1 MALTAEEKQELD
13 RLEKELGGDSGYV
26 SVLSPTY
33 KEPTLGQQFKQ
44 ATIETLPELGG
55 MLGGALGAA
64 STRSPTGGR
73 VGGMLG
79 QAAVRGT
86 VGAGFG
92 GAIGEA
98 GKQAIEGTP
107 DFLKVVTSGVEQA
120 TYDSLGNLVFNA
132 GGKLY
137 NVGKDRLMGLFGNSV
152 PADPNIAATLA
163 ADRLLKESGGFGLTP
178 FQSTGGTMS
187 GISES
192 IARGSFTGKP
202 VMMAAEK
209 ATDTALQTAK
219 TKILDNITTG
229 VYDSV
234 ATGESF
240 ANAVKAGDD
249 ALKNTVRPFYETL
262 SQTTGATVNLIP
274 IQNQA
279 NQLLNKAEKAGGLTL
294 TDSERAFLTK
304 ISSAPESIDFG
315 TAHDILS
322 SFKTIQR
329 DAKSGTSPDTALYGR
344 ISSFVDGLQNQMDSS
359 FKKIKATG
367 LGSQLG
373 GVQTVSPSPLSFDGR
388 IAEDTSKTLSEQYKL
403 YSNLYRQG
411 IEDLYSETTSKLL
424 AKDPEF
430 VGKNIFASGN
440 VTAFK
445 DMTKALS
452 RAKQLNKELD
462 VQSTIDSVRRG
473 YVENLLKSEGSLATL
488 GQKIDSDETVR
499 RTFKTVLTEDQQ
511 NNVKRLLKAA
521 ELSNAKPTADAPLFF
536 AAQQAQ
542 AIGTLGGGALVLLNP
557 DAQKVAADNPGWS
570 AVAAGTMLF
579 GPRFIAKSI
588 TDPRATNAAL
598 SLLKQQESGQAVTG
612 PLFLKAIQA
621 FEKVGITAEDLL
633 SSESTTTSKAPIGL
647 TPAEQEEL
655 RKLEQELGQR

>member
-13 RLEKELGGDSGYV
+13 RLEKELGGDSSYV
-26 SVLSPTY
+26 SVLSPSY
-33 KEPTLGQQFKQ
+33 QAPSLGQQFKQ
-44 ATIETLPELGG
+44 AAIEELPGLGG
-55 MLGGALGAA
+55 MLGGVIGAFGG
-64 STRSPTGGR
+64 RSPAAART
-73 VGGMLG
+73 GGMLG

-98 GKQAIEGTP
+98 GKQAILGTP

-137 NVGKDRLMGLFGNSV
+137 NVGKDRLMGLFGNSI

-178 FQSTGGTMS
+178 FQSTGETMS
-187 GISES
+187 GISEA

-202 VMMAAEK
+202 IMMAAEK

-240 ANAVKAGDD
+240 ANAITAGDT
-249 ALKNTVRPFYETL
+249 ALKNTVRPYYETL
-262 SQTTGATVNLIP
+262 KQLQTVPVDLVP
-274 IQNQA
+274 LQNQA
-279 NQLLNKAEKAGGLTL
+279 NQILNRAEKAGGLTINATEQAL
-294 TDSERAFLTK
+294 LSRISE
-304 ISSAPESIDFG
+304 APEKVDFSV
-315 TAHDILS
+315 AHDILS
-322 SFKTIQR
+322 SFKTKLR
-329 DAKSGTSPDTALYGR
+329 DLKKSSEPDSALTAQMT
-344 ISSFVDGLQNQMDSS
+344 SFVSNLEKQMDAVGN
-359 FKKIKATG
+359 KLK
-367 LGSQLG
+367 GSAIN
-373 GVQTVSPSPLSFDGR
+373 FEGR
-388 IAEDTSKTLSEQYKL
+388 LAEDTSKTLSEQYKF
-403 YSNLYRQG
+403 YSGLYRNS
-411 IEDLYSETTSKLL
+411 INDLYTDTTAKLL
-424 AKDPEF
+424 TKDPEF

-445 DMTKALS
+445 EMQQSLS

-473 YVENLLKSEGSLATL
+473 YVENLLKSEGSLAGL
-488 GQKIDSDETVR
+488 GQKIDSDETIR
-499 RTFKTVLTEDQQ
+499 RTFKSVLTEDQQ

-521 ELSNAKPTADAPLFF
+521 ELSNVKPTADAPLFF

-542 AIGTLGGGALVLLNP
+542 AIGTLGAGAVVLLNP
-557 DAQKVAADNPGWS
+557 DAQKVATDNPGWS
-570 AVAAGTMLF
+570 AVAAGTMIF

-588 TDPRATNAAL
+588 TDPKSTNAAL
-598 SLLKQQESGQAVTG
+598 SLLKQQESGQPVTG

-621 FEKVGITAEDLL
+621 FEKAGITAQDLL
-633 SSESTTTSKAPIGL
+633 QSESTTTNKAPVGL

-655 RKLEQELGQR
+655 RKLEQELGQ

>member
-1 MALTAEEKQELD
+1 MALTSQEQQELD
-13 RLEKELGGDSGYV
+13 RLEKELDGDSSYV
-26 SVLSPTY
+26 SVLSPNY
-33 KEPTLGQQFKQ
+33 QAPSLGQQFKQ
-44 ATIETLPELGG
+44 AAIETLPELGG
-55 MLGGALGAA
+55 MLGGMAGFV
-64 STRSPTGGR
+64 GGR
-73 VGGMLG
+73 NPASIRTGSMLG
-79 QAAVRGT
+79 QATVRGT

-98 GKQAIEGTP
+98 GKQAILGTP

-120 TYDSLGNLVFNA
+120 TYDSLGNLVFSA
-132 GGKLY
+132 GGRLF
-137 NVGKDRLMGLFGNSV
+137 NVGRDKLMGYFGSNV
-152 PADPNIAATLA
+152 PTDPNIAATLA

-178 FQSTGGTMS
+178 FQSTGETMS

-192 IARGSFTGKP
+192 LARSSFTGKP
-202 VMMAAEK
+202 VIAAAEK
-209 ATDTALQTAK
+209 ATDKAIQTAK

-240 ANAVKAGDD
+240 ATAINAGDE
-249 ALKNTVRPFYETL
+249 ALKNTVRPFYENL

-279 NQLLNKAEKAGGLTL
+279 NQLLNRAEKAGGLTL

-373 GVQTVSPSPLSFDGR
+373 GVQTVSPSPLSFEGR
-388 IAEDTSKTLSEQYKL
+388 IAEDSSKTLAEQYKF
-403 YSNLYRQG
+403 YSNLYREG

-424 AKDPEF
+424 KKDPEF

-440 VTAFK
+440 VTAFN
-445 DMTKALS
+445 DMKKALG
-452 RAKQLNKELD
+452 RAKQLDKTLD
-462 VQSTIDSVRRG
+462 VQGTIDSVRRG
-473 YVENLLKSEGSLATL
+473 YVENLLKSEGSLAGL
-488 GQKIDSDETVR
+488 GQKIDSDETIR

-521 ELSNAKPTADAPLFF
+521 ELSSVRPTADAPLFL

-542 AIGTLGGGALVLLNP
+542 AIGTLGVGALLIFNP

-570 AVAAGTMLF
+570 ALAAGTVLL

-588 TDPRATNAAL
+588 TNPKATNAAL
-598 SLLKQQESGQAVTG
+598 ALIKQQESGSITG
-612 PLFLKAIQA
+612 PLLLKSIQA
-621 FEKVGITAEDLL
+621 FEQAGITAEDLL
-633 SSESTTTSKAPIGL
+633 ESESTTTNKAPVGL
-647 TPAEQEEL
+647 NAAEQEEL
-655 RKLEQELGQR
+655 RKLEQELGQ

>member
-1 MALTAEEKQELD
+1 MALTAEEKQELA
-13 RLEKELGGDSGYV
+13 RLEQELGGDSSYV

-55 MLGGALGAA
+55 MLGGVIGAFGG
-64 STRSPTGGR
+64 RSPTAAR
-73 VGGMLG
+73 TGGMLG
-79 QAAVRGT
+79 QAAVRST
-86 VGAGFG
+86 IGAGLG
-92 GAIGEA
+92 GATGEA
-98 GKQAIEGTP
+98 AKQAIQGNP
-107 DFLKVVTSGVEQA
+107 DFMQLVESGVEQA
-120 TYDSLGNLVFNA
+120 TYDAVGNLVFSA
-132 GGKLY
+132 GGRLF
-137 NVGKDRLMGLFGNSV
+137 NVGRDKLMGYFGNNV

-202 VMMAAEK
+202 VMMAAEQ
-209 ATDTALQTAK
+209 ATDKAIQTAK
-219 TKILDNITTG
+219 TKVLDNITTS

-240 ANAVKAGDD
+240 ANAITAGD
-249 ALKNTVRPFYETL
+249 ASLKNTVRPYYETL
-262 SQTTGATVNLIP
+262 KQLQTVPVDLVP
-274 IQNQA
+274 LQNQA
-279 NQLLNKAEKAGGLTL
+279 NQILNRAEKAGGLTINATEQAL
-294 TDSERAFLTK
+294 LSRISE
-304 ISSAPESIDFG
+304 APEKVDFSV
-315 TAHDILS
+315 AHDILS
-322 SFKTIQR
+322 SFKTKLR
-329 DAKSGTSPDTALYGR
+329 DLKKSSEPDSALTAQMT
-344 ISSFVDGLQNQMDSS
+344 SFVSSLEKQMDAVGN
-359 FKKIKATG
+359 KLK
-367 LGSQLG
+367 GSAIN
-373 GVQTVSPSPLSFDGR
+373 FEGR
-388 IAEDTSKTLSEQYKL
+388 LADDTSKTLSEQYKF
-403 YSNLYRQG
+403 YSTLYRNS
-411 IEDLYSETTSKLL
+411 INDLYTDTTAKLL
-424 AKDPEF
+424 TKDPEF

-445 DMTKALS
+445 EMQQSLS

-473 YVENLLKSEGSLATL
+473 YVENLLKSEGSLAGL
-488 GQKIDSDETVR
+488 GQKIDSDETIR

-521 ELSNAKPTADAPLFF
+521 ELSAVKPTADAPLFF

-542 AIGTLGGGALVLLNP
+542 AVGTLGGGALVLLNP

-588 TDPRATNAAL
+588 TNPKATNAAL
-598 SLLKQQESGQAVTG
+598 GLLKQQESGQAVTG
-612 PLFLKAIQA
+612 PLFLKAIKA
-621 FEKVGITAEDLL
+621 FESAGITAQDLL
-633 SSESTTTSKAPIGL
+633 ESESDTTAKAPTGL

-655 RKLEQELGQR
+655 RKLEQELGQ

>member
-1 MALTAEEKQELD
+1 MALSAQEQQELD
-13 RLEKELGGDSGYV
+13 RLEKELGGDSSYV
-26 SVLSPTY
+26 SVLSPNY
-33 KEPTLGQQFKQ
+33 QAPSLGQQFKQ

-55 MLGGALGAA
+55 MLGGMAGFV
-64 STRSPTGGR
+64 GGR
-73 VGGMLG
+73 NPASIRTGSMLG
-79 QAAVRGT
+79 QATVRGT

-98 GKQAIEGTP
+98 GKQAILGTP

-120 TYDSLGNLVFNA
+120 TYDSLGNLVFSA
-132 GGKLY
+132 GGRLF
-137 NVGKDRLMGLFGNSV
+137 NVGRDKLMGYFGSNV
-152 PADPNIAATLA
+152 PTDPNIAATLA

-240 ANAVKAGDD
+240 ANAITAGDT
-249 ALKNTVRPFYETL
+249 ALKNTVRPYYETL
-262 SQTTGATVNLIP
+262 KQLQTVPVDLVP
-274 IQNQA
+274 LQNQA
-279 NQLLNKAEKAGGLTL
+279 NQILNRAEKAGGLTINATEQAL
-294 TDSERAFLTK
+294 LSRISE
-304 ISSAPESIDFG
+304 APEKVDFSV
-315 TAHDILS
+315 AHDILS
-322 SFKTIQR
+322 SFKTKLR
-329 DAKSGTSPDTALYGR
+329 DLKKSSEPDSALTAQMT
-344 ISSFVDGLQNQMDSS
+344 SFVSSLEKQMDTVGN
-359 FKKIKATG
+359 KLK
-367 LGSQLG
+367 GSAIN
-373 GVQTVSPSPLSFDGR
+373 FEGR
-388 IAEDTSKTLSEQYKL
+388 LAEDTSKTLSEQYKF
-403 YSNLYRQG
+403 YSGLYRNS
-411 IEDLYSETTSKLL
+411 INDLYTDTTAKLL
-424 AKDPEF
+424 TKDPEF

-445 DMTKALS
+445 EMQQSLA

-462 VQSTIDSVRRG
+462 VQSTVDSVRRG

-499 RTFKTVLTEDQQ
+499 RTFKSVLTEDQQ

-521 ELSNAKPTADAPLFF
+521 ELSNVKPTADAPLFF

-570 AVAAGTMLF
+570 TVAAGTMIF

-588 TDPRATNAAL
+588 TNPGATNAAL

-621 FEKVGITAEDLL
+621 FEKAGITAQDLL
-633 SSESTTTSKAPIGL
+633 ETESNTTSKAPVGL

-655 RKLEQELGQR
+655 RKLEQELGQQ

>member
-1 MALTAEEKQELD
+1 MALSAQEQQELD
-13 RLEKELGGDSGYV
+13 RLEKELGGDSNYV

-33 KEPTLGQQFKQ
+33 QAPGLGQQFKE
-44 ATIETLPELGG
+44 AVIETLPELGG
-55 MLGGALGAA
+55 MLGGAAGFF
-64 STRSPTGGR
+64 GGKNPMAVR
-73 VGGMLG
+73 TGGMLG
-79 QAAVRGT
+79 QATVRGT
-86 VGAGFG
+86 LGAGFG

-98 GKQAIEGTP
+98 GKQAIQGTP

-120 TYDSLGNLVFNA
+120 TYDSLGNLVFSA
-132 GGKLY
+132 GGRLF
-137 NVGKDRLMGLFGNSV
+137 NVGREKLMGYFGSNI
-152 PADPNIAATLA
+152 PTDPNIAATLA

-178 FQSTGGTMS
+178 FQSTGETMS

-192 IARGSFTGKP
+192 LARSSFTGKP
-202 VMMAAEK
+202 VIAAAEK
-209 ATDTALQTAK
+209 ATDKAIQTAK

-240 ANAVKAGDD
+240 ATAINAGDE

-279 NQLLNKAEKAGGLTL
+279 NQLLNRAEKAGGLTL

-373 GVQTVSPSPLSFDGR
+373 GVQTVSPSPLSFEGR
-388 IAEDTSKTLSEQYKL
+388 IAEDSSKTLAEQYKF
-403 YSNLYRQG
+403 YSNLYREG

-424 AKDPEF
+424 KKDPEF

-440 VTAFK
+440 VTAFN
-445 DMTKALS
+445 DMKKALG
-452 RAKQLNKELD
+452 RAKQLDKTLD
-462 VQSTIDSVRRG
+462 VQGTIDSVRRG
-473 YVENLLKSEGSLATL
+473 YVENLLKSEGSLAGL
-488 GQKIDSDETVR
+488 GQKIDSDETIR

-521 ELSNAKPTADAPLFF
+521 ELSSVRPTADAPLFL

-542 AIGTLGGGALVLLNP
+542 AIGTLGVGALLILNP

-570 AVAAGTMLF
+570 TLAAGTVLL

-588 TDPRATNAAL
+588 TNPKATNAAL
-598 SLLKQQESGQAVTG
+598 ALIKQQESGSVTG
-612 PLFLKAIQA
+612 PLLLKSIQA
-621 FEKVGITAEDLL
+621 FEKAGITAQDLL
-633 SSESTTTSKAPIGL
+633 ESESTTTNKAPVGL
-647 TPAEQEEL
+647 NAAEQEEL
-655 RKLEQELGQR
+655 RKLEQELGQ

>member
-1 MALTAEEKQELD
+1 MALTAEEKQELA
-13 RLEKELGGDSGYV
+13 RLEQELGGDSGYV
-26 SVLSPTY
+26 SVLSPNY
-33 KEPTLGQQFKQ
+33 KEPTVGQQFKQ

-55 MLGGALGAA
+55 MLGGVIGAFGG
-64 STRSPTGGR
+64 RSPAAART
-73 VGGMLG
+73 GGMLG

-86 VGAGFG
+86 LGAGFG

-98 GKQAIEGTP
+98 GKQAIQGTP
-107 DFLKVVTSGVEQA
+107 DFLKVVESGVEQA
-120 TYDSLGNLVFNA
+120 TYDAVGNLVFSA
-132 GGKLY
+132 GGRLF
-137 NVGKDRLMGLFGNSV
+137 NVGRDKLMGYFGNNI
-152 PADPNIAATLA
+152 PADPNIAATLS

-187 GISES
+187 GISEA

-202 VMMAAEK
+202 IMMAAEK

-240 ANAVKAGDD
+240 SNAITAGDT
-249 ALKNTVRPFYETL
+249 ALKNTVRPYYETL
-262 SQTTGATVNLIP
+262 KQMQTVPVDLVP
-274 IQNQA
+274 LQNQA
-279 NQLLNKAEKAGGLTL
+279 NQILNRAEKAGGLTINATEQAL
-294 TDSERAFLTK
+294 LSRISE
-304 ISSAPESIDFG
+304 APEKVDFSV
-315 TAHDILS
+315 AHDILS
-322 SFKTIQR
+322 SFKTKLR
-329 DAKSGTSPDTALYGR
+329 DLKKSSEPDSALTAQMT
-344 ISSFVDGLQNQMDSS
+344 SFVSNLEKQMDSVGN
-359 FKKIKATG
+359 KLK
-367 LGSQLG
+367 GSAIN
-373 GVQTVSPSPLSFDGR
+373 FEGR
-388 IAEDTSKTLSEQYKL
+388 LAEDTSKTLSEQYKF
-403 YSNLYRQG
+403 YSGLYRNS
-411 IEDLYSETTSKLL
+411 INDLYTDTTAKLL
-424 AKDPEF
+424 TKDPEF

-445 DMTKALS
+445 EMQQSLS

-488 GQKIDSDETVR
+488 GQKIDSDETIR
-499 RTFKTVLTEDQQ
+499 RTFKSVLTEDQQ

-521 ELSNAKPTADAPLFF
+521 ELSNVKPTADAPLFF

-542 AIGTLGGGALVLLNP
+542 AIGTLGAGAVVLLNP

-570 AVAAGTMLF
+570 AVAAGTMIF

-588 TDPRATNAAL
+588 TDPKSTNAAL
-598 SLLKQQESGQAVTG
+598 SLLKQQESGQPVTG

-621 FEKVGITAEDLL
+621 FEKAGITAQDLL
-633 SSESTTTSKAPIGL
+633 ESESTTTNKAPVGL

-655 RKLEQELGQR
+655 RKLEQELGQ

>member
-1 MALTAEEKQELD
+1 MALTAQEQQELD
-13 RLEKELGGDSGYV
+13 RLEKELGGDSNYV
-26 SVLSPTY
+26 SVLSPNY
-33 KEPTLGQQFKQ
+33 QAPSLGQQFKQ

-55 MLGGALGAA
+55 MLGGAAGFI
-64 STRSPTGGR
+64 GGR
-73 VGGMLG
+73 NPASVRTGGMLG

-98 GKQAIEGTP
+98 SRQAIQNTP

-120 TYDSLGNLVFNA
+120 TYDSLGNLVFSA
-132 GGKLY
+132 GGRLF
-137 NVGKDRLMGLFGNSV
+137 NVGRDKLMGYFGSNV

-202 VMMAAEK
+202 IMMAAEK
-209 ATDTALQTAK
+209 KTDTAIQTAK

-240 ANAVKAGDD
+240 ANAIAAGDK
-249 ALKNTVRPFYETL
+249 AL
-262 SQTTGATVNLIP
+262 SQTVSPYYTTLAQKKGTKVDLVP
-274 IQNQA
+274 LQNQA
-279 NQLLNKAEKAGGLTL
+279 NQLLNTAEKAGGLNISTG
-294 TDSERAFLTK
+294 EQAFLNQ
-304 ISSAPESIDFG
+304 ISNAPETIDFAI
-315 TAHDILS
+315 AHEILS
-322 SFKTIQR
+322 NFKTKAR
-329 DAKSGTSPDTALYGR
+329 DLKKSTEPDSKLSAQLN
-344 ISSFVDGLQNQMDSS
+344 SFVSNLEKQMDIAGNKLKGSS
-359 FKKIKATG
+359 INFE
-367 LGSQLG
+367 
-373 GVQTVSPSPLSFDGR
+373 GR
-388 IAEDTSKTLSEQYKL
+388 LPEDTSKTLSEQYKF
-403 YSNLYRQG
+403 YSNLYRNS
-411 IEDLYSETTSKLL
+411 INDLYTDTTAKLL
-424 AKDPEF
+424 DKDPEF

-445 DMTKALS
+445 EMQQSLS
-452 RAKQLNKELD
+452 RAKQLNKDLD
-462 VQSTIDSVRRG
+462 VKGTIDSVRRG

-488 GQKIDSDETVR
+488 GQKIDSDEAVR

-521 ELSNAKPTADAPLFF
+521 ELSNVRPTADAPLFF

-542 AIGTLGGGALVLLNP
+542 AIGTLGGGLLVLLNP

-588 TDPRATNAAL
+588 TDPKATNMAL
-598 SLLKQQESGQAVTG
+598 SLLKQQEKGQPVTG

-621 FEKVGITAEDLL
+621 FEQAGITAQDLL
-633 SSESTTTSKAPIGL
+633 ESESNTTSKAPVGL

-655 RKLEQELGQR
+655 RKLEQELGQ

>member
-1 MALTAEEKQELD
+1 MALTAEEKQELA
-13 RLEKELGGDSGYV
+13 RLEQELGGDSGYV

-33 KEPTLGQQFKQ
+33 KEPTLGQQVKQ

-55 MLGGALGAA
+55 MLGGVIGAFGG
-64 STRSPTGGR
+64 RSPTAAR
-73 VGGMLG
+73 TGGMLG
-79 QAAVRGT
+79 QAAVRST
-86 VGAGFG
+86 IGAGVG
-92 GAIGEA
+92 GALGEA

-107 DFLKVVTSGVEQA
+107 DFLKLVESGVEQA
-120 TYDSLGNLVFNA
+120 TYDAVGNLVFSA
-132 GGKLY
+132 GGRLF
-137 NVGKDRLMGLFGNSV
+137 NVGKDKLMGYFGNNV

-202 VMMAAEK
+202 VMTAAEQ
-209 ATDTALQTAK
+209 ATDKAIQTAK
-219 TKILDNITTG
+219 TKVLDNITTS

-279 NQLLNKAEKAGGLTL
+279 NQLLNRAEKAGGLTL

-359 FKKIKATG
+359 FKKIKG
-367 LGSQLG
+367 DFG
-373 GVQTVSPSPLSFDGR
+373 GTMTVSPSPLSFDGR
-388 IAEDTSKTLSEQYKL
+388 IAEDSSKTLAEQYKF
-403 YSNLYRQG
+403 YSNLYREG

-424 AKDPEF
+424 RKDPEF

-440 VTAFK
+440 VTAFN
-445 DMTKALS
+445 DMKKALG
-452 RAKQLNKELD
+452 RAKQLDKTLD
-462 VQSTIDSVRRG
+462 VQGTIDSVRRG
-473 YVENLLKSEGSLATL
+473 YVENLLKSEGSLAGL
-488 GQKIDSDETVR
+488 GQKIDSDETIR

-521 ELSNAKPTADAPLFF
+521 ELSAVKPTADAPLFF

-570 AVAAGTMLF
+570 AVAAGTMIF

-588 TDPRATNAAL
+588 TNPKATNAAL

-612 PLFLKAIQA
+612 PLFLKSIQA
-621 FEKVGITAEDLL
+621 FEKAGITAQDLL
-633 SSESTTTSKAPIGL
+633 EPESNTTAKAPTGL

-655 RKLEQELGQR
+655 RKLEQELGQ

>member
-13 RLEKELGGDSGYV
+13 RLEKELGGDSSYV
-26 SVLSPTY
+26 SVLSPSY
-33 KEPTLGQQFKQ
+33 QAPSLGQQFKQ
-44 ATIETLPELGG
+44 AAIEELPGLGG
-55 MLGGALGAA
+55 MLGGVIGAFGG
-64 STRSPTGGR
+64 RSPAAART
-73 VGGMLG
+73 GGMLG

-98 GKQAIEGTP
+98 GKQAILGTP

-120 TYDSLGNLVFNA
+120 TYDSLGNLVFSA
-132 GGKLY
+132 GGRLF
-137 NVGKDRLMGLFGNSV
+137 NVGRDKLMGYFGSNV
-152 PADPNIAATLA
+152 PTDPNIAATLA

-178 FQSTGGTMS
+178 FQSTGETMS

-192 IARGSFTGKP
+192 LARSSFTGKP
-202 VMMAAEK
+202 VIAAAEK
-209 ATDTALQTAK
+209 ATDKAIQTAK

-240 ANAVKAGDD
+240 ATAINAGDE
-249 ALKNTVRPFYETL
+249 ALKNTVRPFYENL

-279 NQLLNKAEKAGGLTL
+279 NQLLNRAEKAGGLTL

-373 GVQTVSPSPLSFDGR
+373 GVQTVSPSPLSFEGR
-388 IAEDTSKTLSEQYKL
+388 IAEDSSKTLAEQYKF
-403 YSNLYRQG
+403 YSNLYREG

-424 AKDPEF
+424 KKDPEF

-440 VTAFK
+440 VTAFN
-445 DMTKALS
+445 DMKKALG
-452 RAKQLNKELD
+452 RAKQLDKTLD
-462 VQSTIDSVRRG
+462 VQGTIDSVRRG
-473 YVENLLKSEGSLATL
+473 YVENLLKSEGSLAGL
-488 GQKIDSDETVR
+488 GQKIDSDETIR

-521 ELSNAKPTADAPLFF
+521 ELSSVRPTADAPLFL

-542 AIGTLGGGALVLLNP
+542 AIGTLGVGALLIFNP

-570 AVAAGTMLF
+570 ALAAGTVLL

-588 TDPRATNAAL
+588 TNPKATNAAL
-598 SLLKQQESGQAVTG
+598 ALIKQQESGSITG
-612 PLFLKAIQA
+612 PLLLKSIQA
-621 FEKVGITAEDLL
+621 FEQAGITAEDLL
-633 SSESTTTSKAPIGL
+633 ESESTTTNKAPVGL
-647 TPAEQEEL
+647 NAAEQEEL
-655 RKLEQELGQR
+655 RKLEQELGQ

>member
-13 RLEKELGGDSGYV
+13 RLEKELGGDSSYV

-33 KEPTLGQQFKQ
+33 KEPSLGQQVKQ

-55 MLGGALGAA
+55 MLGGVIGAFGG
-64 STRSPTGGR
+64 RSPTAAR
-73 VGGMLG
+73 TGGMLG
-79 QAAVRGT
+79 QAAVRST
-86 VGAGFG
+86 IGAGVG
-92 GAIGEA
+92 GALGEA

-107 DFLKVVTSGVEQA
+107 DFLKLVESGVEQA
-120 TYDSLGNLVFNA
+120 TYDAVGNLVFSA
-132 GGKLY
+132 GGRLF
-137 NVGKDRLMGLFGNSV
+137 NVGKDKLMGYFGNNI
-152 PADPNIAATLA
+152 PADPNIAATLS

-202 VMMAAEK
+202 VMMAAEQ
-209 ATDTALQTAK
+209 ATDKAIQTAK
-219 TKILDNITTG
+219 TKVLDNITTS

-279 NQLLNKAEKAGGLTL
+279 NQLLNRAEKAGGLTL

-359 FKKIKATG
+359 FKKIKG
-367 LGSQLG
+367 DFG
-373 GVQTVSPSPLSFDGR
+373 GTMTVSPSPLSFDGR
-388 IAEDTSKTLSEQYKL
+388 IAEDSSKTLAEQYKF
-403 YSNLYRQG
+403 YSNLYREG

-424 AKDPEF
+424 RKDPEF

-440 VTAFK
+440 VTAFN
-445 DMTKALS
+445 DMKKALG
-452 RAKQLNKELD
+452 RAKQLDKTLD
-462 VQSTIDSVRRG
+462 VQGTIDSVRRG
-473 YVENLLKSEGSLATL
+473 YVENLLKSEGSLAGL
-488 GQKIDSDETVR
+488 GQKIDSDETIR

-521 ELSNAKPTADAPLFF
+521 ELSAVKPTADAPLFF

-570 AVAAGTMLF
+570 TVAAGTMIF

-588 TDPRATNAAL
+588 TNPKATNAAL

-612 PLFLKAIQA
+612 PLFLKAINA
-621 FEKVGITAEDLL
+621 FESAGITAQDLL
-633 SSESTTTSKAPIGL
+633 ETESDTTSKAPVGL

-655 RKLEQELGQR
+655 RKLEQELGQ

>member
-1 MALTAEEKQELD
+1 MALTAQEQQELD
-13 RLEKELGGDSGYV
+13 RLEKELGGDSNYV
-26 SVLSPTY
+26 SVLSPNY
-33 KEPTLGQQFKQ
+33 EAPSLGQQFKQ

-55 MLGGALGAA
+55 MFGGVLGAA
-64 STRSPTGGR
+64 TTRSPAGGR

-79 QAAVRGT
+79 QATVRGT
-86 VGAGFG
+86 LGAGFG

-98 GKQAIEGTP
+98 GKQSIEGTP

-120 TYDSLGNLVFNA
+120 TYDSLGNLVFSA

-240 ANAVKAGDD
+240 SNAIAAGDK
-249 ALKNTVRPFYETL
+249 AL
-262 SQTTGATVNLIP
+262 SQTVSPYYTTLAQTKGTKVDLVP
-274 IQNQA
+274 LQNQA
-279 NQLLNKAEKAGGLTL
+279 NQLLNTAEKAGGLNISTG
-294 TDSERAFLTK
+294 EQAFLNQ
-304 ISSAPESIDFG
+304 ISNAPETIDFAI
-315 TAHDILS
+315 AHEILS
-322 SFKTIQR
+322 NFKTKAR
-329 DAKSGTSPDTALYGR
+329 DLKKSTEPDSKLSAQLN
-344 ISSFVDGLQNQMDSS
+344 SFVSNLEKQMDIAGN
-359 FKKIKATG
+359 KLK
-367 LGSQLG
+367 GS
-373 GVQTVSPSPLSFDGR
+373 PINFEGR
-388 IAEDTSKTLSEQYKL
+388 LAEDTSKTLSEQYKF
-403 YSNLYRQG
+403 YSNLYRNS
-411 IEDLYSETTSKLL
+411 INDLYTDTTAKLL
-424 AKDPEF
+424 DKDPEF

-445 DMTKALS
+445 EMQQSLS
-452 RAKQLNKELD
+452 RAKQLNKDLD
-462 VQSTIDSVRRG
+462 VKATVDSVRRG

-488 GQKIDSDETVR
+488 GKKIDSDETVR
-499 RTFKTVLTEDQQ
+499 RTFKTVLTDDQQ

-521 ELSNAKPTADAPLFF
+521 ELSSVKPTADAPLFF

-542 AIGTLGGGALVLLNP
+542 AIGTLGAGAVVLLNP
-557 DAQKVAADNPGWS
+557 DAQKVAADNPGWA

-598 SLLKQQESGQAVTG
+598 SLLKQQESGQPVTG

-621 FEKVGITAEDLL
+621 FEKAGITAQDLL
-633 SSESTTTSKAPIGL
+633 ESESNTTSKAPVGL

-655 RKLEQELGQR
+655 RKLEEELGQR

>member
-1 MALTAEEKQELD
+1 MALSAQEQQELD
-13 RLEKELGGDSGYV
+13 RLEKELGGDSNYV
-26 SVLSPTY
+26 SVLSPSY
-33 KEPTLGQQFKQ
+33 QAPSLGQQFKQ

-55 MLGGALGAA
+55 MLGGTAGFF
-64 STRSPTGGR
+64 GGKNPMAVR
-73 VGGMLG
+73 TGGMLG

-98 GKQAIEGTP
+98 GKQAIQGTP

-137 NVGKDRLMGLFGNSV
+137 NVGRDKLMGFFGNNV

-178 FQSTGGTMS
+178 FQSTGETMS

-192 IARGSFTGKP
+192 LARSSFTGKP
-202 VMMAAEK
+202 VMAAAEK
-209 ATDTALQTAK
+209 QTDKAIQTAK

-240 ANAVKAGDD
+240 ANAVKAGDE

-262 SQTTGATVNLIP
+262 SETTGATVNLIP

-344 ISSFVDGLQNQMDSS
+344 ISSFVDGLQSQMDSS

-367 LGSQLG
+367 LGAQLG
-373 GVQTVSPSPLSFDGR
+373 GVQTVSPSPLSFTGR
-388 IAEDTSKTLSEQYKL
+388 ISEDSSKTLAEQYKF
-403 YSNLYRQG
+403 YSNLYREG

-424 AKDPEF
+424 KKDPEF

-440 VTAFK
+440 VTAFN
-445 DMTKALS
+445 DMQKALG
-452 RAKQLNKELD
+452 RAKQLDKTLD
-462 VQSTIDSVRRG
+462 VQGTIDSVRRG
-473 YVENLLKSEGSLATL
+473 YVENLLKSEGSLAGL
-488 GQKIDSDETVR
+488 GQKIDSDETIR

-521 ELSNAKPTADAPLFF
+521 ELSSVRPTADAPLFL

-542 AIGTLGGGALVLLNP
+542 ALGTLGVGALLIFNP

-570 AVAAGTMLF
+570 TLAAGTVLL
-579 GPRFIAKSI
+579 GPRFIAKAI
-588 TDPRATNAAL
+588 TNPKATNAAL
-598 SLLKQQESGQAVTG
+598 ALIKQQESGSVTG

-621 FEKVGITAEDLL
+621 FEKAGITAQDLL
-633 SSESTTTSKAPIGL
+633 ESESTTTNKAPIGL
-647 TPAEQEEL
+647 TAAEQEEL
-655 RKLEQELGQR
+655 RKLEQELGQ

>member
-26 SVLSPTY
+26 SVLSPSY
-33 KEPTLGQQFKQ
+33 QAPSFGQQVKQ

-55 MLGGALGAA
+55 MLGGVIGAFGG
-64 STRSPTGGR
+64 RSPTAAR
-73 VGGMLG
+73 TGGMLG
-79 QAAVRGT
+79 QAAVRST
-86 VGAGFG
+86 IGAGLG
-92 GAIGEA
+92 GATGEA
-98 GKQAIEGTP
+98 AKQAIKGTP
-107 DFLKVVTSGVEQA
+107 DFMQLVESGVEQA
-120 TYDSLGNLVFNA
+120 TYDAVGNLVFSA
-132 GGKLY
+132 GGRLF
-137 NVGKDRLMGLFGNSV
+137 NVGREKLMGYFGNNI
-152 PADPNIAATLA
+152 PADPNIAATLS

-240 ANAVKAGDD
+240 SNAITAGDK
-249 ALKNTVRPFYETL
+249 ALSQTVRPYYTTL
-262 SQTTGATVNLIP
+262 SQTKGTKVDLVP
-274 IQNQA
+274 LQNQA
-279 NQLLNKAEKAGGLTL
+279 NQLLNTAEQAGGLNISTG
-294 TDSERAFLTK
+294 EQAFLNQ
-304 ISSAPESIDFG
+304 ISNAPETIDFAI
-315 TAHDILS
+315 AHEILS
-322 SFKTIQR
+322 NFKTKAR
-329 DAKSGTSPDTALYGR
+329 DLKKSTEPDSKLSAQLN
-344 ISSFVDGLQNQMDSS
+344 SFVSNLEKQMDIAGN
-359 FKKIKATG
+359 KLK
-367 LGSQLG
+367 GS
-373 GVQTVSPSPLSFDGR
+373 PINFEGR
-388 IAEDTSKTLSEQYKL
+388 LAEDTSKTLSEQYKF
-403 YSNLYRQG
+403 YSNLYRNS
-411 IEDLYSETTSKLL
+411 INDLYTDTTAKLL
-424 AKDPEF
+424 DKDPEF

-445 DMTKALS
+445 EMQQSLS
-452 RAKQLNKELD
+452 RAKQLNKDLD
-462 VQSTIDSVRRG
+462 VKATVDSVRRG

-488 GQKIDSDETVR
+488 GKKIDSDEAVR

-521 ELSNAKPTADAPLFF
+521 ELSSVKPTADAPLFF

-542 AIGTLGGGALVLLNP
+542 AIGTLGAGAVVLLNP

-598 SLLKQQESGQAVTG
+598 SLLKQQESGQPVTG

-621 FEKVGITAEDLL
+621 FEKAGITAQDLL
-633 SSESTTTSKAPIGL
+633 ESESNTTSKAPVGL

-655 RKLEQELGQR
+655 RKLEQELGQQ

>member
-1 MALTAEEKQELD
+1 MALTAEEKQELA
-13 RLEKELGGDSGYV
+13 RLEQELGGDSSYV

-33 KEPTLGQQFKQ
+33 KEPTIGQQLKQ

-55 MLGGALGAA
+55 MLGGALGLA
-64 STRSPTGGR
+64 TGRSPAAART
-73 VGGMLG
+73 GGMLG

-209 ATDTALQTAK
+209 ATDAALQTAK

-240 ANAVKAGDD
+240 SNAITAGDA
-249 ALKNTVRPFYETL
+249 ALKNTVRPYYETL
-262 SQTTGATVNLIP
+262 KQLQTVPVDLVP
-274 IQNQA
+274 LQNQA
-279 NQLLNKAEKAGGLTL
+279 NQILNRAEKAGGLTINATEQAL
-294 TDSERAFLTK
+294 LSRISE
-304 ISSAPESIDFG
+304 APEKVDFSV
-315 TAHDILS
+315 AHDILS
-322 SFKTIQR
+322 NFKTKLR
-329 DAKSGTSPDTALYGR
+329 DLKKSSEPDSALTAQMT
-344 ISSFVDGLQNQMDSS
+344 SFVSSLEKQMDAVGNKLKGSS
-359 FKKIKATG
+359 INFE
-367 LGSQLG
+367 
-373 GVQTVSPSPLSFDGR
+373 GR
-388 IAEDTSKTLSEQYKL
+388 LAEDTSKTLSEQYKF
-403 YSNLYRQG
+403 YSNLYRTS
-411 IEDLYSETTSKLL
+411 INDLYTDTTAKLL
-424 AKDPEF
+424 TKDPEF

-445 DMTKALS
+445 EMQQSLS

-473 YVENLLKSEGSLATL
+473 YVENLLKSENSLATL

-499 RTFKTVLTEDQQ
+499 RTFKSVLTEDQQ

-521 ELSNAKPTADAPLFF
+521 ELSNVKPTADAPLFF

-570 AVAAGTMLF
+570 TVAAGTMIF

-588 TDPRATNAAL
+588 TNPKATNAAL
-598 SLLKQQESGQAVTG
+598 SLLKQQEKGQPVTG

-621 FEKVGITAEDLL
+621 FEKAGITAQDLL
-633 SSESTTTSKAPIGL
+633 ETESNTTSKAPVGL

-655 RKLEQELGQR
+655 RKLEQELGQ

>member
-1 MALTAEEKQELD
+1 
-13 RLEKELGGDSGYV
+13 
-26 SVLSPTY
+26 
-33 KEPTLGQQFKQ
+33 
-44 ATIETLPELGG
+44 
-55 MLGGALGAA
+55 
-64 STRSPTGGR
+64 
-73 VGGMLG
+73 MLG

-98 GKQAIEGTP
+98 GKQAIQGTP

-132 GGKLY
+132 GGRLF
-137 NVGKDRLMGLFGNSV
+137 NVGRDKLMGYFGSNV

-240 ANAVKAGDD
+240 SNAIAAGDK
-249 ALKNTVRPFYETL
+249 AL
-262 SQTTGATVNLIP
+262 SQTVSPYYTTLAQTKGTKVDLVP
-274 IQNQA
+274 LQNQA
-279 NQLLNKAEKAGGLTL
+279 NQLLNTAEQAGGLNISTG
-294 TDSERAFLTK
+294 EQAFLNQ
-304 ISSAPESIDFG
+304 ISNAPETIDFAI
-315 TAHDILS
+315 AHEILS
-322 SFKTIQR
+322 NFKTKAR
-329 DAKSGTSPDTALYGR
+329 DLKKSTEPDSKLSAQLN
-344 ISSFVDGLQNQMDSS
+344 SFVSNLEKQMDIAGN
-359 FKKIKATG
+359 KLK
-367 LGSQLG
+367 GS
-373 GVQTVSPSPLSFDGR
+373 PINFEGR
-388 IAEDTSKTLSEQYKL
+388 LAEDTSKTLSEQYKF
-403 YSNLYRQG
+403 YSNLYRNS
-411 IEDLYSETTSKLL
+411 INDLYTDTTAKLL
-424 AKDPEF
+424 DKDPEF

-445 DMTKALS
+445 EMQQSLS
-452 RAKQLNKELD
+452 RAKQLNKDLD
-462 VQSTIDSVRRG
+462 VKATVDSVRRG

-488 GQKIDSDETVR
+488 GKKIDSDEAVR

-521 ELSNAKPTADAPLFF
+521 ELSSVKPTADAPLFF

-542 AIGTLGGGALVLLNP
+542 AIGTLGAGAVVLLNP
-557 DAQKVAADNPGWS
+557 DAQKVAADNPGWA

-598 SLLKQQESGQAVTG
+598 SLLKQQESGQPVTG

-621 FEKVGITAEDLL
+621 FEKAGITAQDLL
-633 SSESTTTSKAPIGL
+633 ESESNTTSKAPVGL
-647 TPAEQEEL
+647 TTAEQEEL
-655 RKLEQELGQR
+655 RKLEQELGQ